1 MKKSIKRTLSLL
13 LALTMVLSLGLP
25 AYAVGVPE
33 DDAVVVAEEPVELPE
48 QEPVEAPVKQFGNLP
63 IGAGKQPG
71 IISGDEIIS
80 DDLIVDIVDEETVVE
95 EQAAPAKDFS
105 YSESATGFSV
115 EVSAPVG
122 ALPLGTEMVVDR
134 LVDLTDVQAAVDS
147 ADNLDG
153 EVQLAADISFWHEG
167 KEIEPAE
174 GSKLLV
180 RMSAPEIAGI
190 ADPIVIHVPDGEN
203 AVPEIVEQMSA
214 DDDLVLVNTVEFEA
228 EDFSVYAVIGEVII
242 EDEEGTIDFESED
255 YIVTVSYTKEAKI
268 PAGTKLTVSE
278 IPYGTDE
285 YFELRAAALEKLN
298 ENANDN
304 ASELESSNRRGIAD
318 AIFVDVSLEYNG
330 KPFEPAVPLDVKI
343 TLKNAVLFCPAG
355 EDVLVVHFGDKGT
368 ELIEDVAV
376 GVSPLAVTDGMPDGL
391 MLDSFDYVQDG
402 FSVSGLVT
410 TDIYVNFEAAQPAS
424 VLPSVAD
431 LLAAVRAEGDPSI
444 NAGKTVTDNDGDG
457 IYDLT
462 LSVQAT
468 SKQSSDTKVTKS
480 NVVIV
485 IDVSGSMGNDDSYI
499 YYDTYTYDADT
510 YDEFRYYS
518 SSSSTNTRL
527 YYGTYYRNAGSWIRP
542 NWVVAGTG
550 WYSGNQYGGT
560 AYSGTVY
567 AYETRLHATQ
577 RAACAVVDALLA
589 YNTNEYNISDMF
601 EITVVKFASLEE
613 ESGYDYYGNYY
624 FYNGTEMVI
633 RDSTDATAIKNAING
648 LVAGGGTNWEAALD
662 LALTEANYFK
672 NTDQSQSH
680 DPEENTSV
688 IFLTDG
694 FPTLYVKDNG
704 DEDGDGQEDDNNIST
719 SYTQARPS
727 ARAIKTAGYTL
738 YNIFAFGS
746 DTNTHND
753 HTGFEYLCA
762 LTNYAYGTGNGNNY
776 SSTTDNAK
784 KYCFNAKSTADLI
797 AAFKTII
804 NSITNNVGFAGVNIS
819 DGVSLGATNT
829 SVAVNGT
836 AKADTM
842 RYTVTDDADKI
853 VYTVKFNSTG
863 AATFTIYNANGT
875 TTVLTDSA
883 PETVTTTINGNTIN
897 SQVYSVTVG
906 EGENAKTY
914 KMSPATINADTGM
927 VQWDLAGLGIL
938 ESGYTYSVSFDVWP
952 NQTAYDIAADLNNG
966 IYTDIDAALTA
977 YGVTDETERQHIKDA
992 IVKNADGSYS
1002 LYTNYEQSVSYYPA
1016 TETTTESGTTWSYG
1030 TQVEQDIDQPDPVPL
1045 EGSKLPLAKVWESNL
1060 AIAELNELL
1069 WEDGV
1074 VNGTSKEYKITLHV
1088 WKADTEDALMTMVNT
1103 GITETN
1109 KPYITKDLGWD
1120 STENKYIFEKDVA
1133 VAPGM
1138 MLSVDKAQN
1147 LGYDVTDTSKL
1158 RTFTVDG
1165 STKTYYVVE
1174 AGHYYYVTEEGSDL
1188 HFELQTVLYHPMI
1201 VDGTLYN
1208 VFFGPN
1214 QTVVELDVMHAV
1226 TATNYLK
1233 GGININKIVTK
1244 ADEETEIADVED
1256 EFAFKITLWKE
1267 EDGVTS
1273 PVYTYDEQF
1282 GADNKAISGSIGYRE
1297 FGKITDEETG
1307 ARETLGRNVIVFED
1321 STDAAAKIAANKRG
1335 TNDPVYATKTAD
1347 NKTQII
1353 LRMPA
1358 CGEIRIVNLP
1368 SGTKYTVE
1376 EIEDTSEKPV
1386 YTYFKTVSTIKSAD
1400 KDGNEVFTD
1409 PVESTG
1415 NKVTGVISGNKANVE
1430 KYYNK
1435 TDAYF
1440 YVYHSADNTVERIA
1454 FTDNRVKGTFDS
1466 ESGKYSYT
1474 FNLAEE
1480 TKTGYIYGGYYDSY
1494 GKMGSGFDAKTATY
1508 TEAAAA
1514 VATAYVAADKRDK
1527 GFWTTDENGEPY
1539 EGDISF
1545 WTGTAYTENGLER
1558 EVKADDI
1565 YFLKEVPDAYLRG
1578 VIRYTY
1584 YDNADKTIGSVVFV
1598 SAIDEQYSTYGII
1611 KLDGDD
1617 KGDVVGSS
1625 TALLKIKPVNAK
1637 DASSTLSVDPV
1648 NILGK
1653 ITWNGKKLT
1662 DNKGF
1667 VGYNRVYDK
1676 HIDEVDEDGN
1686 VVVEHVANRCV
1697 ADKQLTVMFWVTAD
1711 GVQVTGT
1718 RNIYVDNIGGSADK
1732 ASAKYIKLNKV
1743 EPVASTLTYVEPSE
1757 TTEP

>member
-1 MKKSIKRTLSLL
+1 MKKSMKRTLSLL
-13 LALTMVLSLGLP
+13 LALMMVLSLGLP

-71 IISGDEIIS
+71 IISEDEIIS
-80 DDLIVDIVDEETVVE
+80 DDLIVDIVDEESVVE
-95 EQAAPAKDFS
+95 ENAAPAKDFS

-115 EVSAPVG
+115 EVSAPAG

-134 LVDLTDVQAAVDS
+134 LVDLADVQAAVDS

-153 EVQLAADISFWHEG
+153 EVQLAADISFWLNG
-167 KEIEPAE
+167 QEIEPAE

-214 DDDLVLVNTVEFEA
+214 DNDLVLVNTVEFEA

-255 YIVTVSYTKEAKI
+255 YFVTVSYTKEAKI

-278 IPYGTDE
+278 IPYGSDE
-285 YFELRAAALEKLN
+285 YFALRAAAQEKLN
-298 ENANDN
+298 ENAVVSD
-304 ASELESSNRRGIAD
+304 SELVPDTRRGIAD

-330 KPFEPAVPLDVKI
+330 EPFEPAVPLDVKI
-343 TLKNAVLFCPAG
+343 TLKNAALFCPAG
-355 EDVLVVHFGDKGT
+355 EETLVVHFGENGT
-368 ELIEDVAV
+368 ELIEDVAL
-376 GVSPLAVTDGMPDGL
+376 GAAPLAVPDGMPEGL
-391 MLDSFDYVQDG
+391 MLDSFDYEQNG
-402 FSVSGLVT
+402 FSAVGLIS
-410 TDIYVNFEAAQPAS
+410 TDKFIDFDKAVPAET
-424 VLPSVAD
+424 LPSAAE
-431 LLAAVRAEGDPSI
+431 LLASIVKAAGDPSI
-444 NAGKTVTDNDGDG
+444 NAGKTVTDANGDG
-457 IYDLT
+457 VYELA

-468 SKQSSDTKVTKS
+468 SKQSSDTKAQKS
-480 NVVIV
+480 NVVMI
-485 IDVSGSMGNDDSYI
+485 IDVSGSMDTYVYYDSY
-499 YYDTYTYDADT
+499 TYNADT
-510 YDEFRYYS
+510 YDTDNFRYYTS
-518 SSSSTNTRL
+518 NKLSTDDDFDDATRV
-527 YYGTYYRNAGSWIRP
+527 YYGVFSNY
-542 NWVVAGTG
+542 TG
-550 WYSGNQYGGT
+550 WYYQSGGYYYQYSGN
-560 AYSGTVY
+560 VY

-589 YNTNEYNISDMF
+589 YNTNQYNIKDMF
-601 EITVVKFASLEE
+601 EITVVKFAERSAP
-613 ESGYDYYGNYY
+613 SYNPYN
-624 FYNGTEMVI
+624 YNGTETVI
-633 RDSTDATAIKNAING
+633 KDSTDATAIKNAING
-648 LVAGGGTNWEAALD
+648 LKAGGGTHWRAALEQG
-662 LALTEANYFK
+662 LAEANYFK
-672 NTDQSQSH
+672 NSDPSRSTD
-680 DPEENTSV
+680 PVENTSV

-694 FPTLYVKDNG
+694 FPTERGTGNDG
-704 DEDGDGQEDDNNIST
+704 GSESDENVSRAYLDARTPARNIV
-719 SYTQARPS
+719 
-727 ARAIKTAGYTL
+727 AGGFTL
-738 YNIFAFGS
+738 YNIFAFGN
-746 DTNTHND
+746 DTDTHGNTSGQYNTGK
-753 HTGFEYLCA
+753 HTGFQFLRGLA
-762 LTNYAYGTGNGNNY
+762 NYAYGSGTTNNFNE
-776 SSTTDNAK
+776 TDITRQ
-784 KYCFNAKSTADLI
+784 YCFNAKSTDDLV

-804 NSITNNVGFAGVNIS
+804 NHITNNVGFAGVNFT
-819 DGVSLGATNT
+819 DGVSLGATST
-829 SVAVNGT
+829 SIAVNGT
-836 AKADTM
+836 AKADSM
-842 RYTVTDDADKI
+842 RYTVKDETGKI
-853 VYTVKFNSTG
+853 AYTVKFNTSG
-863 AATFTIYNANGT
+863 AATFTIYNADGT

-883 PETVTTTINGNTIN
+883 PETVTTTINGTTIN

-906 EGENAKTY
+906 EGENAKPY
-914 KMSPATINADTGM
+914 KMSPATIDANTGM
-927 VQWDLAGLGIL
+927 VKWDLAGLGIL
-938 ESGYTYSVSFDVWP
+938 QSGYTYTVAFDVWP

-977 YGVTDETERQHIKDA
+977 YKITDETERQHIKDA
-992 IVKNADGSYS
+992 IVKNDDGSYE
-1002 LYTNYEQSVSYYPA
+1002 LYTNYEQSVEYYPA
-1016 TETTTESGTTWSYG
+1016 TETTDGEGNTTWTYEDK
-1030 TQVEQDIDQPDPVPL
+1030 VKQDVPQPDPVPL
-1045 EGSKLPLAKVWESNL
+1045 KGSKLPLSKVWESTL
-1060 AIAELNELL
+1060 ALNELNELL

-1074 VNGTSKEYKITLHV
+1074 VDGTSKKYQITLYV
-1088 WKADTEDALMTMVNT
+1088 WKADTEDELMSKVEE
-1103 GITETN
+1103 GDVS
-1109 KPYITKDLGWD
+1109 KAYITQTLGWD
-1120 STENKYIFEKDVA
+1120 STANKYIFEKDVA

-1138 MLSVDKAQN
+1138 MLNVAAAAE
-1147 LGYDVTDTSKL
+1147 LGYDVTDQTKL
-1158 RTFTVDG
+1158 REFTNDQG
-1165 STKTYYVVE
+1165 ETLTYYVIE
-1174 AGHYYYVTEEGSDL
+1174 PGHYYYVTEEGSDL

-1208 VFFGPN
+1208 VSFGEGK
-1214 QTVVELDVMHAV
+1214 TVEKMDPMYAV

-1244 ADEETEIADVED
+1244 ADQETEIADIED
-1256 EFAFKITLWKE
+1256 EFAFKITIWKE
-1267 EDGVTS
+1267 DENGVIS
-1273 PVYTYDEQF
+1273 PVYTYDDQF
-1282 GADNKAISGSIGYRE
+1282 KDDNMAISGSVGYRV
-1297 FGKITDEETG
+1297 FGKVTNAETG
-1307 ARETLGRNVIVFED
+1307 ERENLGRNVVIFTD
-1321 STDAAAKIAANKRG
+1321 STNAAAKIEKNNRYSY
-1335 TNDPVYATKTAD
+1335 DPVYATKTSD

-1376 EIEDTSEKPV
+1376 EIVDDSEKPV
-1386 YTYFKTVSTIKSAD
+1386 YEYFKTVSTVKSVD

-1409 PVESTG
+1409 PVEST
-1415 NKVTGVISGNKANVE
+1415 NNVVTGVIAGNKANVE

-1435 TDAYF
+1435 TGAYF

-1466 ESGKYSYT
+1466 KTGKYSYT

-1508 TEAAAA
+1508 TEAEAA

-1527 GFWTTDENGEPY
+1527 GFWTKDENTGFMPY

-1637 DASSTLSVDPV
+1637 DDSSTLSVDPV

>member
-33 DDAVVVAEEPVELPE
+33 DDIAISEEP
-48 QEPVEAPVKQFGNLP
+48 AVKPANLP

-71 IISGDEIIS
+71 IIEGDEIIS

-95 EQAAPAKDFS
+95 ENAAPAKTFT
-105 YSESATGFSV
+105 YSESVTGFSV

-134 LVDLTDVQAAVDS
+134 LVDLADVQAAVDS
-147 ADNLDG
+147 ADNLNG
-153 EVQLAADISFWHEG
+153 EVQLAADISFWLNG
-167 KEIEPAE
+167 QEIEPAE

-180 RMSAPEIAGI
+180 RMSAPEIEGI

-214 DDDLVLVNTVEFEA
+214 DDDLVLVNAVEFEA
-228 EDFSVYAVIGEVII
+228 ADFSVYAVIGEVII

-255 YIVTVSYTKEAKI
+255 YTVTVSYTKEAKI

-278 IPYGTDE
+278 IPYGSDE
-285 YFELRAAALEKLN
+285 YFALRAAAQEKLN
-298 ENANDN
+298 ENAVVSD
-304 ASELESSNRRGIAD
+304 SELVPDTRRGIAD

-330 KPFEPAVPLDVKI
+330 EPFEPTVPLDVKI

-355 EDVLVVHFGDKGT
+355 EETLVVHFGENGT
-368 ELIEDVAV
+368 ELIEDVAL
-376 GVSPLAVTDGMPDGL
+376 GAAPLAVPDGMPEGL
-391 MLDSFDYVQDG
+391 MLNSFDYEQNG
-402 FSVSGLVT
+402 FSAVGLIS
-410 TDIYVNFEAAQPAS
+410 TDKFIDFEAAQPGTAI
-424 VLPSVAD
+424 PSVAD

-480 NVVIV
+480 NVVMV
-485 IDVSGSMGNDDSYI
+485 IDVSGSMGNEQSWI
-499 YYDTYTYDADT
+499 YYDTYTYDAGT
-510 YDEFRYYS
+510 YDEYRYYTS
-518 SSSSTNTRL
+518 SSSRNTEL
-527 YYGTYYRNAGSWIRP
+527 HYGTYYRNEGWGPWS
-542 NWVVAGTG
+542 NWVEAGTG
-550 WYSGNQYGGT
+550 WYSGNAYGGT

-601 EITVVKFASLEE
+601 EISVVKFASLEE
-613 ESGYDYYGNYY
+613 ESGYDYYGDYY

-633 RDSTDATAIKNAING
+633 RDSTDATAIKNAIND

-704 DEDGDGQEDDNNIST
+704 DEDGDGQESDNNIST

-804 NSITNNVGFAGVNIS
+804 NNITNNVGFAGVNIS

-853 VYTVKFNSTG
+853 VYTVKFNG
-863 AATFTIYNANGT
+863 NKAIFTIHNADGT
-875 TTVLTDSA
+875 ETTLEDDS

-914 KMSPATINADTGM
+914 KMSPATVNADTGM

-966 IYTDIDAALTA
+966 IYTDIDAALTG
-977 YGVTDETERQHIKDA
+977 YNITDDTERQHIKDA

-1045 EGSKLPLAKVWESNL
+1045 QGSKLPLSKVWESTL
-1060 AIAELNELL
+1060 ALSELNELL

-1074 VNGTSKEYKITLHV
+1074 VDGTSKEYQITLYV
-1088 WKADTEDALMTMVNT
+1088 WKADTEDELMTKVNT
-1103 GITETN
+1103 GVSETN
-1109 KPYITKDLGWD
+1109 QPYITQTLGWD
-1120 STENKYIFEKDVA
+1120 SEAGKYIFEKNVA

-1138 MLSVDKAQN
+1138 MLNVAAAAE
-1147 LGYDVTDTSKL
+1147 LGYDVNDQTKL
-1158 RTFTVDG
+1158 REFTNDQG
-1165 STKTYYVVE
+1165 KTLTYYVIE
-1174 AGHYYYVTEEGSDL
+1174 PGHYYYVTEEGSDL

-1208 VFFGPN
+1208 VSFGEGK
-1214 QTVVELDVMHAV
+1214 TVEKMDPMYAV
-1226 TATNYLK
+1226 VATNYLK
-1233 GGININKIVTK
+1233 GGININKIVTE
-1244 ADEETEIADVED
+1244 ADETTEIADVED
-1256 EFAFKITLWKE
+1256 EFAFKITIWKE
-1267 EDGVTS
+1267 DENGNVS
-1273 PVYTYDEQF
+1273 PVYTFDDQF
-1282 GADNKAISGSIGYRE
+1282 ESNNKAISGSIGYRE
-1297 FGKITDEETG
+1297 FGVDENG
-1307 ARETLGRNVIVFED
+1307 DFVTLGRNVIVFSD
-1321 STDAAAKIAANKRG
+1321 TPDAEAKLTANKRG
-1335 TNDPVYATKTAD
+1335 DHDPVYATKTAD

-1358 CGEIRIVNLP
+1358 NGEIRIVNLP

-1376 EIEDTSEKPV
+1376 EIEDKSEDPV
-1386 YTYFKTVSTIKSAD
+1386 YTYFKTVSTIKSVD
-1400 KDGNEVFTD
+1400 KDGNEVLTD
-1409 PVESTG
+1409 PVESTD
-1415 NKVTGVISGNKANVE
+1415 NVVTGVIAGNKANVE

-1435 TDAYF
+1435 TGAYF

-1466 ESGKYSYT
+1466 KTGKYSYT

-1480 TKTGYIYGGYYDSY
+1480 TKTGYIYGGYYNSY